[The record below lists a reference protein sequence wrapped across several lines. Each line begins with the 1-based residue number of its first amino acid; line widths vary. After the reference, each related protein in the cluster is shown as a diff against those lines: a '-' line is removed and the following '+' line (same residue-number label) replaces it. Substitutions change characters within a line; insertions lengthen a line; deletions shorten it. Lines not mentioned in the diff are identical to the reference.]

1 MADAE
6 FECGARSDLTLRP
19 TSGVVIVGYLHVRF
33 EKGLDAPD
41 WAAVI
46 LFSIGVQT
54 AIRR

>member
-1 MADAE
+1 VADAE

-19 TSGVVIVGYLHVRF
+19 TSGVVIVGYLHGRF